1 MIACRLASNKS
12 GTKVGYFAMVT
23 METVEVAAKCIQSLH
38 QSRFK
43 GVKITV
49 KKVSYALG
57 DTGFGPTWGPSNFF
71 QILPTER
78 GIFPI
83 FFITKFK
90 VNVGVKGNIIS
101 C

>member
-1 MIACRLASNKS
+1 MVACRLASNKS

-49 KKVSYALG
+49 KKVSYALEVP
-57 DTGFGPTWGPSNFF
+57 GFGPIWGPSTFF
-71 QILPTER
+71 RFCQRNQGL
-78 GIFPI
+78 
-83 FFITKFK
+83 
-90 VNVGVKGNIIS
+90 
-101 C
+101 